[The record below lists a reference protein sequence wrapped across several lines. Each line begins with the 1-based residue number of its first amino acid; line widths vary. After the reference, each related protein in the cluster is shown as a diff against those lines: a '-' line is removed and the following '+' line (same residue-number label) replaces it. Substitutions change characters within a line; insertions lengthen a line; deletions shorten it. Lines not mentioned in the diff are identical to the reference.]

1 MQKERSENM
10 NQENQENLNSTFFM
24 VDELINNEHNSIQS
38 DNFNVLGGNEEVNN
52 NINNENINLNE
63 DENGFNIIKNYH
75 ELQRTP
81 NKFIFENINIFNSLL
96 IMINNISFINEDFL
110 REKSKNIINKCDLN
124 NKYCLSSILYH
135 MNRKMWNYPH
145 ELKVSTKELSK
156 KYLDFIECYTKTNC
170 QTMKPNE
177 YCYNT
182 KNLNIIIDFI
192 YNKINQEITKERL
205 KLSKNTNINFT
216 NNNIGNYVKNFYE
229 NNRSIISDHFIGFY
243 ENKKIC
249 NNCRKIAYSINE
261 NSFSHFYY
269 ISFDLTEINKYLINM
284 NMNNNYLNNNS
295 INLSSCFGFKYPKN
309 LDAYNS
315 YCNCFN
321 TQKNNCNSIFSLPNV
336 LTISLSNNNNYN
348 FNIEDELDLRQY
360 VKIDVNNSIYLLTA
374 ILCQN
379 SYNKKFIIYC
389 VNPNDGLWYCYTDNK
404 VIYTKKMD
412 INAEPLVFFYQKR
425 NTICYEYKNIKRE
438 KNKIKIKIKCS
449 LYPEIN
455 MYFESNKKIKDI
467 IGTIRGIYKL
477 EESKNITLLINAR
490 KVKDDE
496 ILSNININNNHF
508 LAMIN

>member
-1 MQKERSENM
+1 MNKEKL
-10 NQENQENLNSTFFM
+10 NLTCLM
-24 VDELINNEHNSIQS
+24 VDDLINNEHNSMQS
-38 DNFNVLGGNEEVNN
+38 DNFNILGGNEEVNN
-52 NINNENINLNE
+52 NINNEDININE
-63 DENGFNIIKNYH
+63 DENSFNIIKNSH
-75 ELQRTP
+75 EFQKTP

-96 IMINNISFINEDFL
+96 IMMNNISFINDDFL
-110 REKSKNIINKCDLN
+110 REKSKNIINNCDFN
-124 NKYCLSSILYH
+124 NEYCLSSILYH
-135 MNRKMWNYPH
+135 MNRKMWNYQDK
-145 ELKVSTKELSK
+145 LKNKELSK
-156 KYLDFIECYTKTNC
+156 KYLDFIECYTNTNC

-182 KNLNIIIDFI
+182 KNLNLIIDFI

-205 KLSKNTNINFT
+205 KLSNNKNINFT

-249 NNCRKIAYSINE
+249 NNCRKIANSNNE
-261 NSFSHFYY
+261 NNFNHFYY
-269 ISFDLTEINKYLINM
+269 ISFDLTEISKYLIN
-284 NMNNNYLNNNS
+284 NLNNNS
-295 INLSSCFGFKYPKN
+295 INLSNCFGFKYPKN

-315 YCNCFN
+315 YCQCFN
-321 TQKNNCNSIFSLPNV
+321 AQKNNVNSIFSLPNV
-336 LTISLSNNNNYN
+336 LTISLSNNNNNCN
-348 FNIEDELDLRQY
+348 FIIEDELDLRQY
-360 VKIDVNNSIYLLTA
+360 VKIDVDNSVYLLTA

-389 VNPNDGLWYCYTDNK
+389 INPNDGLWYCYTDNK
-404 VIYTKKMD
+404 VIYAKNMD
-412 INAEPLVFFYQKR
+412 LNAEPLTFFYQKR
-425 NTICYEYKNIKRE
+425 NTICYEYESIKKE

-455 MYFESNKKIKDI
+455 MYFKSNKKIKDI
-467 IGTIRGIYKL
+467 IGKIREIYNL

-490 KVKDDE
+490 KVKEDE